1 MRTCTFRWINVNVNT
16 ILYRVAVQVSWR
28 IWRSEVEIVSWY
40 VGGRVRSTR
49 DYFSNIL
56 CIFGEL
62 EVA

>member
-1 MRTCTFRWINVNVNT
+1 MSIRFCIEWRFKFRAI
-16 ILYRVAVQVSWR
+16 S
-28 IWRSEVEIVSWY
+28 RSEVEIVSWY